1 MEISAAT
8 FDFVRTLVC
17 DQAGI
22 VLERDKHY
30 LVEARLIPI
39 ARRRGF
45 ESADALVTHASRTGD
60 AGLKQCVVEAMTTN
74 ETTFFRDVEPFE
86 ALRQHVVPA
95 ILDRRQVTKQLRIW
109 CCAASTGQE
118 PYSLAMLLQEQF
130 PRLAAEAWTV
140 SVFATD
146 LSEEVLDRARQGRYT
161 QLEMNRGLPATYLV
175 KYFEKQGL
183 EWQLKPTVRR
193 IVSFDK
199 LNLVKPWPDVGSF
212 DIVMLRNVM
221 IYFDV
226 PTKQQVLERVR
237 KVLRADGYLFL
248 GSAETTMGIHDGFE
262 RETWRRTG
270 FYRPTSAK
278 SAPTPPPSN

>member
-45 ESADALVTHASRTGD
+45 DSADALVTHASRTGD
-60 AGLKQCVVEAMTTN
+60 LSLKQCVIEAMTTN
-74 ETTFFRDVEPFE
+74 ETTFFRDGEPFE
-86 ALRQHVVPA
+86 ALKQDVLPA
-95 ILDRRQVTKQLRIW
+95 IIERRQVTKQLRIW

-118 PYSLAMLLQEQF
+118 PYSIAMLLQEHF
-130 PRLAAEAWTV
+130 PQLATDGWTL
-140 SVFATD
+140 SIFATD
-146 LSEEVLDRARQGRYT
+146 LSEEVLARAREGRYT
-161 QLEMNRGLPATYLV
+161 QLEMNRGLPVTYLV
-175 KYFEKQGL
+175 KYFDKQGL
-183 EWQLKPTVRR
+183 EWQVKPSLRR
-193 IVSFDK
+193 VVQFDK
-199 LNLVKPWPDVGSF
+199 LNLVKPWQEIGSF
-212 DIVMLRNVM
+212 DVVMLRNVM

-226 PTKQQVLERVR
+226 PTKQHLLDRVR
-237 KVLRADGYLFL
+237 RVLRPDGYLFL

-270 FYRPTSAK
+270 FYRPTDAK
-278 SAPTPPPSN
+278 LERKA

>member
-30 LVEARLIPI
+30 LVEARLIPV

-60 AGLKQCVVEAMTTN
+60 ATLKQCVVEAMTTN
-74 ETTFFRDVEPFE
+74 ETTFFRDGEPFE
-86 ALRQHVVPA
+86 ALRHQVLPEV
-95 ILDRRQVTKQLRIW
+95 IERRQMTKQIRIW

-118 PYSLAMLLQEQF
+118 PYSLAMLLQEHF
-130 PRLAAEAWTV
+130 PQLATWTV

-146 LSEEVLDRARQGRYT
+146 LSEEVLDRARAGRYT
-161 QLEMNRGLPATYLV
+161 QLEMNRGLPVTYLV
-175 KYFEKQGL
+175 KYFEKHGL
-183 EWQLKPTVRR
+183 EWQVKPATRR

-212 DIVMLRNVM
+212 DLVMLRNVM

-226 PTKQQVLERVR
+226 PTKQHVLDRVR
-237 KVLRADGYLFL
+237 RVLRPDGYLFL

-270 FYRPTSAK
+270 FYRPTSTKNGAR
-278 SAPTPPPSN
+278 